1 MLAVVTWWLIIQ
13 VFALAALPLAWRLF
27 AALPDRGYAFTKP
40 LALLLVSY
48 LLWFGASLGFIDNDV
63 GGILLSLILV
73 AGLSLW
79 LGRDGLR
86 PRDDGRRPLVEWF
99 REHRGYILACELLF
113 LVAFVAWAYFRSFNP
128 ELNST
133 EKPMELAFLNG
144 ILRSTH
150 LPPLDPWLSGYAI
163 SYYYFGYVI
172 LAVMTRLSGVPASI
186 GFNVGLAM
194 WFALVALGAFGVTY
208 NLIGGKRARR
218 AVAFGLVGALL
229 VVGIGN
235 LQGIFE
241 FAHAKGIGSPAFYQW
256 LDINTLDESLPRSPT
271 WYPVDN
277 WWWWRASRV
286 INDRDLTG
294 RHVEVIDEFPFFS
307 FLLGDMH
314 PHVLALPF
322 VLMAIGLGLNLLT
335 AGAGEPARAPGVP
348 TRAGEGDHTQRLAG
362 SSQISGLVAKS
373 RPWGGSLGDWQR
385 FVANA
390 SGWLTD
396 AWENLARS
404 TGLGAT
410 GVVLYALF
418 LGGLGFLNTWDFPIY
433 LVLLSLAYTM
443 RRKREN
449 GRLDRH
455 VAGSIVG
462 GALILAVIGFVL
474 YLPFYLGFTSQAGG
488 VLPNLLF
495 PTKLRQF
502 SIMFGPFLIPIAALL
517 ALLSEGGRG
526 REIVSRWGRWFIWI
540 VVLPV
545 VFVLLTMVVFA
556 LLPGQRAMIQSLL
569 DNPAVQENIA
579 GRSLLAL
586 LGLVLQVRITTPFV
600 YLLLAAALAWA
611 GVLVW
616 RRIRGEHEEEAPS
629 EPQGTYALLMAGVAM
644 LLVFSVEFVYLK
656 DSFGTRMNTVF
667 KFYYQAWILL
677 ALASA
682 YAIYRLTQRR
692 HILARVATAGSALL
706 VAIALIYPIMAIPTK
721 ANLFRGPATLDGTA
735 YVKNYLPDDA
745 AAIAWLQANVK
756 GAPVVLEANGNSYT
770 DAAHVSAQTGLPTL
784 LGWGGHEL
792 QWRGNYD
799 EPGKRE
805 RDIQTIYT
813 TNDQAERERLLN
825 RYQVEYIYVGRLER
839 DRFRLT
845 DAAVARLAQNYDL
858 VFSQGEVQIFRRR
871 TSVAP
876 DFTSQKRLRYEPL

>member
-48 LLWFGASLGFIDNDV
+48 LLWLGASLGFIGNDA

-79 LGRDGLR
+79 LGGNGLR
-86 PRDDGRRPLVEWF
+86 PGEDGRRPMAEWL
-99 REHRGYILACELLF
+99 REHRGYILVCESLF
-113 LVAFVAWAYFRSFNP
+113 LVVFVAWAWFRAFNP

-144 ILRSTH
+144 ILRSGRF
-150 LPPLDPWLSGYAI
+150 PPLDPWLSGYAI
-163 SYYYFGYVI
+163 SYYYFGYVM
-172 LAVMTRLSGVPASI
+172 LAVLTRLSGVPASV
-186 GFNVGLAM
+186 GFNIGLAM
-194 WFALVALGAFGVTY
+194 WFALVVLGAFSVAY
-208 NLIGGKRARR
+208 NLVGGTKARR
-218 AVAFGLVGALL
+218 AIAFGLVGALL

-235 LQGIFE
+235 LEGIFE
-241 FAHAKGIGSPAFYQW
+241 LAHAKGIGSPAFYQW
-256 LDINTLDESLPRSPT
+256 LDINNLDESLPRSPT

-314 PHVLALPF
+314 PHVLGLPF
-322 VLMAIGLGLNLLT
+322 VLVAIGLGLNLLAAVAEKQT
-335 AGAGEPARAPGVP
+335 RALNGH
-348 TRAGEGDHTQRLAG
+348 TRAGEMPGRSREA
-362 SSQISGLVAKS
+362 SGLVA
-373 RPWGGSLGDWQR
+373 RPRSWEGALSDGR
-385 FVANA
+385 HFAANISA
-390 SGWLTD
+390 GLAD
-396 AWENLARS
+396 AWENLARA

-410 GVVLYALF
+410 GIILYALF

-433 LVLLSLAYTM
+433 LTLFISAYTM
-443 RRKREN
+443 RRKQES

-455 VAGSIVG
+455 VVGSILG
-462 GALILAVIGFVL
+462 GAFILAVLGIVL

-502 SIMFGPFLIPIAALL
+502 FIMFGPFFVPITALL
-517 ALLSEGGRG
+517 ALLSEGGRS
-526 REIVSRWGRWFIWI
+526 REVASRWWRWFVGG

-545 VFVLLTMVVFA
+545 VFVLFIVIVFA

-569 DNPAVQENIA
+569 DNPEVQKNIA
-579 GRSLLAL
+579 GRSLPAL

-600 YLLLAAALAWA
+600 YLLLAGGLAWV

-616 RRIRGEHEEEAPS
+616 RRIQEEPEEEPLA
-629 EPQGTYALLMAGVAM
+629 PQGTYALLMTGMAM

-682 YAIYRLTQRR
+682 YGLYRLTQQRR
-692 HILARVATAGSALL
+692 ILARVAVGGSAFFIA
-706 VAIALIYPIMAIPTK
+706 VALIYPAMAMPTK
-721 ANLFRGPATLDGTA
+721 ADQFRGPATLDGTA
-735 YVKNYLPDDA
+735 YVRNYLPDAA

-799 EPGKRE
+799 EPGRRE

-813 TNDQAERERLLN
+813 TSDQAERERLLD

-839 DRFRLT
+839 ERFRLS
-845 DAAVARLAQNYDL
+845 DAAVARLAQNCDL
-858 VFSQGEVQIFRRR
+858 VFSQGEVRIFRRR
-871 TSVAP
+871 SPVSTNP
-876 DFTSQKRLRYEPL
+876 TSQKWPQYKPI

>member
-1 MLAVVTWWLIIQ
+1 MLAVITWWLIIQ
-13 VFALAALPLAWRLF
+13 VFALAALPLGWKLF

-48 LLWFGASLGFIDNDV
+48 LLWLGASLGFIGNDA

-79 LGRDGLR
+79 LGGNGLR
-86 PRDDGRRPLVEWF
+86 VGDDGRRPMAEWF
-99 REHRGYILACELLF
+99 RKHRGYILACESLF
-113 LVAFVAWAYFRSFNP
+113 LIAFAAWAWFRAFNP

-144 ILRSTH
+144 ILRSSRF
-150 LPPLDPWLSGYAI
+150 PPLDPWLSGYSI
-163 SYYYFGYVI
+163 SYYYFGYVM
-172 LAVMTRLSGVPASI
+172 LAVMTRLSGVPASV

-194 WFALVALGAFGVTY
+194 WFALVALGAFGVAY
-208 NLIGGKRARR
+208 NLVGGAKTRR

-235 LQGIFE
+235 LEGVFE
-241 FAHAKGIGSPAFYQW
+241 FAHAKGIGSPAFYRW
-256 LDINTLDESLPRSPT
+256 LDINNLDESLPKSPA

-314 PHVLALPF
+314 PHVLGLPF
-322 VLMAIGLGLNLLT
+322 VLMAIGLGLNLL
-335 AGAGEPARAPGVP
+335 AARSEKQPRAQNGP
-348 TRAGEGDHTQRLAG
+348 TRADEIPGG
-362 SSQISGLVAKS
+362 SSRASSLVA
-373 RPWGGSLGDWQR
+373 RPRSWGGSLSDWR
-385 FVANA
+385 HFAGNVSA
-390 SGWLTD
+390 WLAD
-396 AWENLARS
+396 AGENLAS
-404 TGLGAT
+404 VTGLGAT

-433 LVLLSLAYTM
+433 LMLFMSAYTM
-443 RRKREN
+443 RRKWES
-449 GRLDRH
+449 GRLNRH
-455 VAGSIVG
+455 VVGDILG
-462 GALILAVIGFVL
+462 GALILAVLGIVL

-488 VLPNLLF
+488 ILPNLLF
-495 PTKLRQF
+495 PTRLRQF
-502 SIMFGPFLIPIAALL
+502 FIIFGPFFVPIMALL
-517 ALLSEGGRG
+517 ALLSEGGG
-526 REIVSRWGRWFIWI
+526 GLKATSRWLRWFIWI

-545 VFVLLTMVVFA
+545 VFVLLIMILFA

-579 GRSLLAL
+579 GRSLPAL

-600 YLLLAAALAWA
+600 YLLLAGGLAWV

-616 RRIRGEHEEEAPS
+616 HRVREEGREEEPS
-629 EPQGTYALLMAGVAM
+629 DPQGTYALLMTGVAM

-682 YAIYRLTQRR
+682 YAIYRLTLQRQAW
-692 HILARVATAGSALL
+692 ARVAVGSS
-706 VAIALIYPIMAIPTK
+706 VFFIAIALIYPVMAIPTK
-721 ANLFRGPATLDGTA
+721 ADLFQGPATLDGTA
-735 YVKNYLPDDA
+735 YMKNYMPDEA
-745 AAIAWLQANVK
+745 AAIAWLQANVR

-799 EPGKRE
+799 EPGRRE

-813 TNDQAERERLLN
+813 TSDQAERERLLD
-825 RYQVEYIYVGRLER
+825 RYRVEYIYVGRLER
-839 DRFRLT
+839 ERFRLN
-845 DAAVARLAQNYDL
+845 DAAVARLAQNCDL
-858 VFSQGEVQIFRRR
+858 VFSRGEVRIFRRR
-871 TSVAP
+871 GAIS
-876 DFTSQKRLRYEPL
+876 FNITSQKRLSYEPL